1 MVLDGSL
8 PVRGS
13 DRRGDNPAL
22 RGLPVVAH
30 LSGRCEAGTT
40 VLRFELGEG
49 SPPRGGAEGPFCCG
63 AAEREAED
71 RRPRFATAPHN
82 PTRGNRSNP
91 RCRGTAGR
99 PLLDDPPLPRC
110 VTSDRSA
117 KRRTVVPASQ
127 RPPTTRREATVQIL
141 GVEGQR
147 AAPFSTTLPFPVVS
161 HQIGA
166 RSGGPSS
173 PLRNGPPQ
181 PDARQPF
188 KS

>member
-49 SPPRGGAEGPFCCG
+49 SPPRGGAEGPFCWG

-110 VTSDRSA
+110 VTSRSA
-117 KRRTVVPASQ
+117 YVECVVVTGVVLLIESEADCSRSRSLFFKKCARASVRRRDASKG
-127 RPPTTRREATVQIL
+127 RARMRVRR
-141 GVEGQR
+141 
-147 AAPFSTTLPFPVVS
+147 VS
-161 HQIGA
+161 VLRRCAGT
-166 RSGGPSS
+166 SG
-173 PLRNGPPQ
+173 R
-181 PDARQPF
+181 RVRVRRR
-188 KS
+188 